1 MEKAYKN
8 ECYLALVAFGIVTLL
23 THIYPLYFLFP
34 GLADFTIMG
43 YPAHYFLTLVIGWVV
58 LIPLYMVY
66 ISVSEKID
74 RDIAETSAQAN
85 EAEAVAAYAADRA
98 ASKGGAE

>member
-8 ECYLALVAFGIVTLL
+8 ECLLALVAFGVTTLI
-23 THIYPLYFLFP
+23 THVYPFYFMFP
-34 GLADFTIMG
+34 GLRDFTIFG
-43 YPAHYFLTLVIGWVV
+43 FPAHYFLTMIIGWLA

-66 ISVSEKID
+66 INLSEKID

-98 ASKGGAE
+98 AKGGAE